1 MDAENTRRRVNRRA
15 GPVYRQAFWRAI
27 AVDFRKR
34 ATMKECFFALR
45 FAVVLV
51 LLIMKAS
58 LQAGSRS
65 SDLFNVSMQNVNS
78 LQGILRFG
86 TENHIP
92 VGIILDSQV
101 SLCNSPRNVSLKS
114 ASIGSVMDTLLVASE
129 YVWSMDEGILVVR
142 PRNLPE
148 SSSYVLN
155 LKFER
160 FTGMKSTIQG
170 LGIILNG
177 YIHGKLRP
185 TEGYAGD
192 ILQSPDSEQVG
203 PLDLSNATVTQIAN
217 NIVSLDGKGTWVLYP
232 VPENTSQ
239 IAAVRRLYVYG
250 YSDDSGTIAGLSCDN
265 PNGP

>member
-1 MDAENTRRRVNRRA
+1 VLHR
-15 GPVYRQAFWRAI
+15 P
-27 AVDFRKR
+27 
-34 ATMKECFFALR
+34 LR
-45 FAVVLV
+45 FAGALAFCV
-51 LLIMKAS
+51 ITMAAT
-58 LQAGSRS
+58 QAGSRS
-65 SDLFNVSMQNVNS
+65 GDLFNVDMQDVNS

-86 TENHIP
+86 TENHVP
-92 VGIILDSQV
+92 VGIILNSQV
-101 SLCNSPRNVSLKS
+101 SLCNSSRKVSLKS

-129 YVWSMDEGILVVR
+129 YVWSIDDGVLMVR

-177 YIHGKLRP
+177 YIYGKLRP

-217 NIVSLDGKGTWVLYP
+217 HIVSLDGKGVWVLYP
-232 VPENTSQ
+232 IPENTSQ
-239 IAAVRRLYVYG
+239 IAAVRRLFIYG
-250 YSDDSGTIAGLSCDN
+250 YSDDSRTIADLSCDN
-265 PNGP
+265 PNGS